1 MSQIPRSI
9 ESLKTEEI
17 IINSKLKL
25 KGWSRAGCQTGF
37 ILYPYKIL
45 IDAGLSSSQ
54 RFDHVFITHQ
64 HVDHVHN
71 LPLVCSRHKPGL
83 NNIYV
88 PSKSKN
94 IIFKYFRLITEL
106 SSNDAI
112 KLSDDEIC
120 KHQNINI
127 VELDAGNFINIS
139 GSKSSIFESFE
150 SIIFDEKDNLIIEVM
165 EAHHDVQSNGYGFN
179 TIKKVIK
186 PEYTEIIETKNV
198 PAIKALKAQGIEMY
212 DKNLNPEF
220 AFFCDSTIENLTLH
234 EEWKK
239 YPCVVVEC
247 TGLYVSASVSD
258 NANTNTNTN
267 FNATDDFDPSDR
279 NHTSL
284 KTLKPIMLEN
294 KDKRWILIHVSMKMS
309 QDEIKTIEKQLL
321 EEGLNIYICKGDM

>member
-9 ESLKTEEI
+9 ESNKTEEI
-17 IINSKLKL
+17 IINSKMKL

-37 ILYPYKIL
+37 ILYPCKIL
-45 IDAGLSSSQ
+45 IDAGLTSSQ

-88 PSKSKN
+88 PSESKN

-120 KHQNINI
+120 QHQNINI
-127 VELDAGNFINIS
+127 VGLDAGNFINIC
-139 GSKSSIFESFE
+139 GSKSLIFESFE
-150 SIIFDEKDNLIIEVM
+150 SIVFGEKDDLIVEVM
-165 EAHHDVQSNGYGFN
+165 ESHHDVQSNGYGFN

-186 PEYTEIIETKNV
+186 PEYAEIIETKNV

-234 EEWKK
+234 DEWKK

-247 TGLYVSASVSD
+247 TGLYVS
-258 NANTNTNTN
+258 NANTDTTN
-267 FNATDDFDPSDR
+267 DFDPSDR

-309 QDEIKTIEKQLL
+309 QDEIKTIESQLL
-321 EEGLNIYICKGDM
+321 EQELNVYICKGAM

>member
-9 ESLKTEEI
+9 ESSKTEEI
-17 IINSKLKL
+17 TINSKLKL

-45 IDAGLSSSQ
+45 IDAGLTSSQ

-64 HVDHVHN
+64 HVDHIHN

-88 PSKSKN
+88 PSESKD

-112 KLSDDEIC
+112 TLSDNEIC
-120 KHQNINI
+120 QHQNINI
-127 VELDAGNFINIS
+127 VGLDAGNFINIS
-139 GSKSSIFESFE
+139 GSKSSILKSV
-150 SIIFDEKDNLIIEVM
+150 IFGGKDDLVVEVM

-198 PAIKALKAQGIEMY
+198 SAIKALKSQGVEMY
-212 DKNLNPEF
+212 DKKLNPEF
-220 AFFCDSTIENLTLH
+220 VFFCDSTIENLTLH
-234 EEWKK
+234 KEWKK
-239 YPCVVVEC
+239 YPCIVVEC
-247 TGLYVSASVSD
+247 TGLYASSSD
-258 NANTNTNTN
+258 NT
-267 FNATDDFDPSDR
+267 TDYNDPSDR

-309 QDEIKTIEKQLL
+309 QDEIKIIENQLF

>member
-1 MSQIPRSI
+1 MSRHIPRSI
-9 ESLKTEEI
+9 ESDKTEEI
-17 IINSKLKL
+17 TINSKLKL

-88 PSKSKN
+88 PSQSKD

-106 SSNDAI
+106 SSNDAV
-112 KLSDDEIC
+112 KLTDDEIC
-120 KHQNINI
+120 QHQNINI
-127 VELDAGNFINIS
+127 VGLDAGNFINIS
-139 GSKSSIFESFE
+139 GAKSLFFESFE
-150 SIIFDEKDNLIIEVM
+150 SVVFEEKDNLIVEVM

-239 YPCVVVEC
+239 YPCIVVEC
-247 TGLYVSASVSD
+247 TGLYVS
-258 NANTNTNTN
+258 NNNTDTK
-267 FNATDDFDPSDR
+267 DDFDQSDR

-284 KTLKPIMLEN
+284 KTLKPIMLNN

-309 QDEIKTIEKQLL
+309 QDEIKVIENQLL